1 MENLK
6 QEILKELDT
15 EDIIFLKFILD
26 FIRRC
31 KSKKNIQLSEWKRE
45 VNPLFDKMNLYNHI
59 IVGVLASSYS

>member
-31 KSKKNIQLSEWKRE
+31 KSKKNIQLSE
-45 VNPLFDKMNLYNHI
+45 
-59 IVGVLASSYS
+59 